1 VLSCEDATVP
11 QSPWPA
17 QAGALV
23 HRDARE
29 QDLHAVVEL
38 RNDPAVNRFML
49 RTHVDP
55 EAYR

>member
-1 VLSCEDATVP
+1 MP